1 MKQSE
6 MLEKL
11 ETPVGRVEVVLDT
24 DAFNEIDDQFAIA
37 YMLSAPEKLDVRA
50 IYAAPFHNAKSS
62 SSEDGMNKSYD
73 EIMKLLDLAGK
84 MDLKRCVYRGSRDYL
99 PDERTPVDSPA
110 ARDLVERAMAHSGE
124 DPLYVVAIG
133 AITNVAS
140 AILMRPEII
149 DRMALVWL
157 GGHAHEWPDNREFNL
172 MQDVAAARVVF
183 NCGVALIQLPCNG
196 VVDRA
201 TVTGPELRHWLMGK
215 GPLCEYLAQNAIRE
229 AESYAKGTAWSRVI
243 WDVTAVAWLLDE
255 DRSML
260 RSRLA
265 CSPIPEYDHRYAF
278 DATRHFIR
286 YVYHVDRD
294 RLFTDLFTR
303 LTSAFAPESAC

>member
-24 DAFNEIDDQFAIA
+24 DAFKEMDDQFAIA

-62 SSEDGMNKSYD
+62 SPEDGMNKSYD

-229 AESYAKGTAWSRVI
+229 AESYAC
-243 WDVTAVAWLLDE
+243 LLYTSDAADE
-255 DRSML
+255 
-260 RSRLA
+260 
-265 CSPIPEYDHRYAF
+265 
-278 DATRHFIR
+278 
-286 YVYHVDRD
+286 
-294 RLFTDLFTR
+294 
-303 LTSAFAPESAC
+303 